1 MNGIFLVS
9 IILKGIGAL
18 LEILLQML
26 ITGVM
31 GVEGYGTYSAW
42 INGADL
48 IFWIG
53 LSGLVKCNTFYLS
66 GRDTSI
72 TTFKRKYYF
81 RYALPLLA
89 VVAVVL
95 CTLSKSAAVVMI
107 PLIAGLELLVLDN
120 SSSLLA
126 RGRMGR
132 SLIGEYVLGRVT
144 LVAGVLL
151 LRLRGQLLFRELLA
165 LYVLQYLLV
174 LAFFRLRRGKPE
186 RACQDISDRVSLGKW
201 SAYQQS
207 DLMHSMIEQMPVVA
221 QYVFGGAF
229 EAGVVSIVLLVKK
242 LINFISGPTAKIFLP
257 EFSRLYHAGDMEG
270 IRGCYN
276 SIMRIQMIVVGPLA
290 VVLLGYPGVV
300 LRILAEE
307 LLDYR
312 GLFMICAAI
321 FLLTASLGPC
331 GGILQMTGNEKRDN
345 LCRISA
351 LGAMVLIMVATRSDA
366 YFMLYGLCGQVALEA
381 VGKFVSVCAWLK
393 RSPVKL
399 TAYLHWWLV
408 PCLVIGLS
416 YALTLQ
422 ESFGWM
428 ALSAFGVFCLG
439 LLRELRNKENGILKH
454 FRKRKAQ

>member
-1 MNGIFLVS
+1 MWRRR
-9 IILKGIGAL
+9 
-18 LEILLQML
+18 Q
-26 ITGVM
+26 
-31 GVEGYGTYSAW
+31 
-42 INGADL
+42 
-48 IFWIG
+48 
-53 LSGLVKCNTFYLS
+53 
-66 GRDTSI
+66 
-72 TTFKRKYYF
+72 
-81 RYALPLLA
+81 
-89 VVAVVL
+89 
-95 CTLSKSAAVVMI
+95 
-107 PLIAGLELLVLDN
+107 
-120 SSSLLA
+120 
-126 RGRMGR
+126 
-132 SLIGEYVLGRVT
+132 
-144 LVAGVLL
+144 
-151 LRLRGQLLFRELLA
+151 LFRELIG

-174 LAFFRLRRGKPE
+174 LLFFRLRKGKPE
-186 RACQDISDRVSLGKW
+186 GEYQDVSDRVSLGKW

-242 LINFISGPTAKIFLP
+242 LINFISGPTAKVFLP
-257 EFSRLYHAGDMEG
+257 EFSRLYHAGDTDG

-351 LGAMVLIMVATRSDA
+351 LGAMALIMVATRSDS
-366 YFMLYGLCGQVALEA
+366 YFVLYGLCGQVALEA
-381 VGKFVSVCAWLK
+381 VGKFISVCLWLK

-399 TAYLHWWLV
+399 TVYLNWWLV
-408 PCLVIGLS
+408 PCGVVVLS
-416 YALTLQ
+416 YVLGLG
-422 ESFGWM
+422 ESFIWM
-428 ALSAFGVFCLG
+428 VLTAFGVFCLG
-439 LLRELRNKENGILKH
+439 LLRELRNQESGILNS
-454 FRKRKAQ
+454 FLKRKGK